1 MTEST
6 SSRSVPLYVILA
18 IITGILAGIWWAQK
32 PPAEP
37 LTISGTLL
45 SPARPV
51 APFHLTDHQQQDFD
65 NQRLQGKWSFLFFGY
80 TNCPD
85 VCPTTLFLFK
95 MLAGK
100 LQAQPELTKN
110 TQFVFISVDPER
122 DTTEVLARYI
132 KYYNPDF
139 TALTGTPGEIKQFA
153 LAFGIPYF
161 IGEHEPDQTNY
172 TVDHSGAIILVNP
185 QGEFQALFSA
195 PQQLDKIHSDYLNI
209 INYYR

>member
-6 SSRSVPLYVILA
+6 SSRGMPLYLVLA

-32 PPAEP
+32 TPAEP
-37 LTISGTLL
+37 VTIAGTLL
-45 SPARPV
+45 SPARPI
-51 APFHLTDHQQQDFD
+51 AAFHMTDHQQKDFD
-65 NQRLQGKWSFLFFGY
+65 NRRLQGKWSFLFFGY

-95 MLAGK
+95 MLAAK
-100 LQAQPELTKN
+100 LQPELYKN

-122 DTTEVLARYI
+122 DTTDVLARYM

-139 TALTGTPGEIKQFA
+139 TGLTGTPAEIKQFA

-161 IGEHEPDQTNY
+161 VDKHEAGQTNY
-172 TVDHSGAIILVNP
+172 MVDHSGIIILVNP
-185 QGEFQALFSA
+185 KGEFQAVFSA
-195 PQQLDKIHSDYLNI
+195 PQKLDNMYTDYLKI
-209 INYYR
+209 IDNYP